1 MQETQSTR
9 RLKWLLWSLLIWV
22 ACIFSRLVSLQIY
35 QHDELLR
42 QATVQQQ
49 KTEPIPA
56 LRGSIL
62 DRFGQPLAKSLPAE
76 SINVNPMKVQN
87 PGVASAMLAGLL
99 GLDQKKLQER
109 ITSAKLRNSGFLWVK
124 RKVSGEEAE
133 RVRSLKL
140 DYVEFRPEMQR
151 YYPRNEM
158 ASHVIGS
165 IGVVDASDTERG
177 NAGIEA
183 SFDEELAG
191 RAGEARVYTDVK
203 QNAYDSVVTRAPDPG
218 TNVKLTL
225 DPNLQFVAE
234 RALDKAM
241 ETTHARSGSIV
252 ALNPYTGDILSMANS
267 PRFDPNNPPGKQE
280 AAGARSNIAIAAP
293 FEPGS
298 VLKVVTLSSALETTQ
313 LRPDTIINCGNGII
327 KLPGRVIHDEHHYSS
342 LSMADVLAKSSNIGA
357 INIGLKV
364 GSTEL
369 YKYER
374 RFGFG
379 QKTGVDLPGESAGL
393 LHPVKDWGATSIA
406 SIAFGHEIG
415 VTSLQLALAGAAI
428 ANGGMMV
435 KPRIVLSRQKPG
447 HPEEKLEPEKPE
459 RILSPE
465 TAIQMRQMMEG
476 VVLRGTGRGLANLK
490 GYTSAGKT
498 GTAMIFDAK
507 NHTYTH
513 HYNASFLGFAPVTNP
528 QIVIIVT
535 LEDTYGGTSAFG
547 GPVAAPVFRE
557 VATSALRFL
566 DVPKDLPEADAPLRS
581 ANDPAH
587 EFDRPVAFGASSG
600 QRSVSSVTPPPVRS
614 ALPVS
619 SGRSVSSQ
627 EESPGRRPFLNTAM
641 NAQLLAR
648 AFVLERGR

>member
-1 MQETQSTR
+1 MLETQSTR
-9 RLKWLLWSLLIWV
+9 RLKWLLWGLLAWV
-22 ACIFSRLVSLQIY
+22 VCIFGRLISLQVY

-42 QATVQQQ
+42 QAQVQQQ

-56 LRGSIL
+56 MRGSVL

-76 SINVNPMKVQN
+76 SINVNPMKIQN
-87 PGVASAMLAGLL
+87 PGVASTMLAGLL
-99 GLDQKKLQER
+99 QLDQKKLQER
-109 ITSAKLRNSGFLWVK
+109 IANAKLRGGGFLWVK
-124 RKVSGEEAE
+124 RKVSAEEAE

-151 YYPRNEM
+151 YYPRDEM
-158 ASHVIGS
+158 ASHVVGS
-165 IGVVDASDTERG
+165 IGVVDSSDVERG
-177 NAGIEA
+177 NAGIEMA
-183 SFDEELAG
+183 FDEELSG
-191 RAGEARVYTDVK
+191 RPGEARVYTDVK
-203 QNAYDSVVTRAPDPG
+203 QNAYDSVVTRAPEPG
-218 TNVKLTL
+218 VNIKLTL

-252 ALNPYTGDILSMANS
+252 AINPYTGDILAMANS
-267 PRFDPNNPPGKQE
+267 PRFNPNNPPGKQE
-280 AAGARSNIAIAAP
+280 AANARSNIAISTP

-298 VLKVVTLSSALETTQ
+298 VLKVVTLSSALETTS
-313 LRPDTIINCGNGII
+313 LRPDSIINCMNGLI
-327 KLPGRVIHDEHHYSS
+327 KFPGREIHDEHHYGA

-357 INIGLKV
+357 IQIGLKV
-364 GSTEL
+364 GSNEL

-379 QKTGVDLPGESAGL
+379 QKTGIDLPGESAGL
-393 LHPVKDWGATSIA
+393 LHPVKEWGATSIA
-406 SIAFGHEIG
+406 SIAFGHEIA

-447 HPEEKLEPEKPE
+447 HAEEKFEVEKPE

-476 VVLRGTGRGLANLK
+476 VVLRGTGRGLANLS

-498 GTAMIFDAK
+498 GTAMIYDVK
-507 NHTYTH
+507 THLYTH

-535 LEDTYGGTSAFG
+535 LEDTSGGTSAFG

-557 VATSALRFL
+557 VATHALRIL
-566 DVPKDLPEADAPLRS
+566 DVPKDLPERVLPDAPLHS
-581 ANDPAH
+581 ANDPVH
-587 EFDRPVAFGASSG
+587 DFDRPVVD
-600 QRSVSSVTPPPVRS
+600 QRSVSSVTPPPAR
-614 ALPVS
+614 AGLPVS
-619 SGRSVSSQ
+619 SGRPDSSQ
-627 EESPGRRPFLNTAM
+627 GENPGRRPFLLSAM
-641 NAQLLAR
+641 SPSSG
-648 AFVLERGR
+648 FVAPRGR